1 MKKPG
6 RLTRLIVLKQ
16 KNPMKSIMRI
26 SASRREQSSRFLTG
40 SRGCRMT
47 KQGLHV
53 TVRLDLACHKAMLCC
68 ILGESW

>member
-6 RLTRLIVLKQ
+6 RSDQANSFKTK
-16 KNPMKSIMRI
+16 KSHEIIMRI

-40 SRGCRMT
+40 SRGCRVT

-53 TVRLDLACHKAMLCC
+53 TVRLDLACHEAMLYC
-68 ILGESW
+68 ILGES